1 MQNTSCGFNLFFLVD
16 LQHHSSSA
24 CACAATLASMDDE
37 YLDDPAGSSHAS
49 DDYFAA
55 INAAPAPAPA
65 VLTSTAAKTA
75 ASWRT
80 QPPPP
85 PPLVTAAAPAAAP
98 DAAAARPTGLAR
110 ARLPSR
116 HDLVK
121 PPPTKPKAKPP
132 ELSLEEQ
139 QNNLAERIRLN
150 KLSKNQLVITH
161 YQEVRRR
168 AAANLD
174 HGAASTTSLRN
185 MRPQSAPPAPPAATA
200 GSPAAGFVPV
210 EWRRACRGPPRW
222 GADASRATTGVEGLG
237 YRVSCGRQTQS
248 SVSSVSKLSMD
259 ASKLSMYGSG
269 AGDLGLR
276 SGCSMRHTQSSMRNS
291 VVYQQHQQK
300 LRGAPPARRCCG
312 PPNFAPS
319 SSAGQR

>member
-1 MQNTSCGFNLFFLVD
+1 MHMQNTSRGFNLFFLVD

-85 PPLVTAAAPAAAP
+85 PPLVTAAAPAAPA
-98 DAAAARPTGLAR
+98 AAAARPTELAR

-139 QNNLAERIRLN
+139 RNNLAERIRLN

-300 LRGAPPARRCCG
+300 LRGAARRCCG